1 MAITLDGT
9 ASTVK
14 ADVYRGYTGTGS
26 QMGGDLDLNSN
37 DITGT
42 GGIPAANLTGTL
54 PAIDGSNLTGLSSG
68 SAKNIII
75 NGNFDIWQRGTSFA
89 AAADATYTADRWK
102 YQKSGAMVHTV
113 SRSTDVPTQAES
125 GHLSNYS
132 LLATVTT
139 ADGSIGAGD
148 YCTLTQRMEGYN
160 SFPIHDKTITI
171 SFWVKATGTNVTG
184 VYCCTLASSGHNQ
197 NYPTEYTINSANTW
211 EKKTVT
217 LTIDTSAGTWGATNT
232 YGMAV
237 IFPIVVGS
245 TYQGTNETWNTTN
258 FGVGTSGMQTTALGT
273 TSNTFQIAQVQLEAG
288 SVASDFEIRNHTTE
302 LAMCKRYYREEAI
315 GAIAAVSTTTADG
328 MIHHDGMRVAP
339 SVTAQAAI
347 TIADAGA
354 AFTQSSA
361 SVATATVTTAD
372 YTKVRIANFTSLV
385 ADDPF
390 TWHDSDETRKI
401 QLSAEL

>member
-14 ADVYRGYTGTGS
+14 ADVYRGHTGTGS

-237 IFPIVVGS
+237 IFPIVAGS

-288 SVASDFEIRNHTTE
+288 SVASDFEIRNHATE
-302 LAMCKRYYREEAI
+302 LAMCQRYYEHCACSVRVMAHAANNYNNSAI
-315 GAIAAVSTTTADG
+315 NFAVQKRIT
-328 MIHHDGMRVAP
+328 P
-339 SVTAQAAI
+339 
-347 TIADAGA
+347 TIAQYTAG
-354 AFTQSSA
+354 SSVNGTCGSANSTPQGFRFELTTLA
-361 SVATATVTTAD
+361 SG
-372 YTKVRIANFTSLV
+372 
-385 ADDPF
+385 
-390 TWHDSDETRKI
+390 DSYCI
-401 QLSAEL
+401 GYMYSASAEL